1 MRKVV
6 CIADNILSPLGTTGE
21 ENYRAVLQG
30 KSGVA
35 KHSDDLTEDFF
46 ASLTDREKVLQLA
59 GEKGIDSSKFTY
71 FELMCVLSASDAI
84 ANAAAQLNSAGS
96 LPLDRTQLI
105 LSTTKG
111 NISLSL
117 NQSEET
123 ETSLQHNSTS
133 RCNCLPANG
142 QAISGDNSS
151 QKYAEDRISAI
162 RLTLYHSAEVI
173 NDHFGFSLR
182 PVVISNACI
191 SGVCAEIE
199 ALRRIR
205 AGLCDYAVVVGCDEQ
220 SRFIVSGFQSFK
232 ALAPE
237 PCRPFDANRKGLNL
251 GEAAATVVLAAE
263 DCLAE
268 AVSPTHPAMNGRKTS
283 RWEIVD
289 GAIRNDANH
298 ISGPSRT
305 GEGSYRALKY
315 VLDSPLWNNCDD
327 RPASNI
333 PSTCITFSETPEC
346 ETADYSSVADQI
358 AVINAHGTATAYNDE
373 MESIAIDRAGLSAV
387 PVNSLKGYFG
397 HTMGAA
403 GILETIITMHAT
415 AEGVLLPTKG
425 YSECGVSRPLNI
437 SSEARTTDK
446 RSFIKLISGFGGC
459 NAAIGFRFN
468 GCEHTASSD
477 SDHASP
483 TSHTASLD
491 SAQVSPTSQTAELP
505 QTGLRVN
512 DCNVIKRDDCCFAV
526 VAEASV
532 TADEDLAEAYR
543 SLGCEYPKF
552 FKMDPLCKTGF
563 IASERLLRQ
572 FRPSQNVN
580 TDKDHYD
587 TGESTVKFA
596 QASAENFTEIFG
608 GENTAIVLMNRS
620 ASLCNDLHY
629 CKTILDK
636 EHYFPSPALFVYT
649 LPNIVTGEI
658 AIRNKF
664 YGESI
669 FYICD
674 SPSDRLNDTQ
684 ADGLND
690 SPVNKVNSIKK
701 IAEGHNDIAG
711 SALNKVLEATKIAF
725 QDRDTENVIA
735 GWVEA
740 SPEGRCEAKILAF
753 TKNHRK

>member
-6 CIADNILSPLGTTGE
+6 CIADNILSPLGRTSE
-21 ENYRAVLQG
+21 ENYRAVLHG

-35 KHSDDLTEDFF
+35 KHSDDLAEDFF
-46 ASLTDREKVLQLA
+46 ASLTDHKNVLRIA
-59 GEKGIDSSKFTY
+59 EEMGIDSSKFTY
-71 FELMCVLSASDAI
+71 FELMWVISATDAI
-84 ANAAAQLNSAGS
+84 ANAAALLYGGSQCYSAATGLHQTVEAKEKLYEASRGSSAAIVNQALRNCS

-117 NQSEET
+117 NNPDE
-123 ETSLQHNSTS
+123 
-133 RCNCLPANG
+133 
-142 QAISGDNSS
+142 IGD
-151 QKYAEDRISAI
+151 K
-162 RLTLYHSAEVI
+162 RLLLHHSAEVI
-173 NDHFGFSLR
+173 NSHFGFALP

-263 DCLAE
+263 ECLSK
-268 AVSPTHPAMNGRKTS
+268 VGSPTCADKTYKPDDAIRHS
-283 RWEIVD
+283 DRYESGDKDEKNASLWEIVD

-315 VLDSPLWNNCDD
+315 VIDSPLWNDCQDM
-327 RPASNI
+327 SNVV
-333 PSTCITFSETPEC
+333 E
-346 ETADYSSVADQI
+346 QI
-358 AVINAHGTATAYNDE
+358 AVVNAHGTATAYNDE
-373 MESIAIDRAGLSAV
+373 MESIAIDRAGMSAV

-425 YSECGVSRPLNI
+425 YSECGVSHPLNI
-437 SSEARTTDK
+437 SSEVRTTEK

-459 NAAIGFRFN
+459 NAAIGFRLTQLCHQTLPPDSGHIQTYAHESGVPFSDIDEDIAAQQT
-468 GCEHTASSD
+468 CIEHSSALAAD
-477 SDHASP
+477 
-483 TSHTASLD
+483 
-491 SAQVSPTSQTAELP
+491 QTKFTP
-505 QTGLRVN
+505 
-512 DCNVIKRDDCCFAV
+512 I
-526 VAEASV
+526 AEASV
-532 TADEDLAEAYR
+532 SAGEDLAEAYR

-552 FKMDPLCKTGF
+552 FKMDPLCKTGY
-563 IASERLLRQ
+563 IASERLLRH
-572 FRPSQNVN
+572 
-580 TDKDHYD
+580 TD
-587 TGESTVKFA
+587 
-596 QASAENFTEIFG
+596 TEDQTKRIFSELLYG
-608 GENTAIVLMNRS
+608 NEDTAIVLMNRS

-629 CKTILDK
+629 CRTIVDK

-658 AIRNKF
+658 AIRNKL

-674 SPSDRLNDTQ
+674 SPAIDDISLDSGKSQ
-684 ADGLND
+684 AQNTTETELGGIATKET
-690 SPVNKVNSIKK
+690 PKVQCRVPESIQKR
-701 IAEGHNDIAG
+701 I
-711 SALNKVLEATKIAF
+711 LEAVQLAF
-725 QDRDTENVIA
+725 QDRSTQNVMA

-740 SPEGRCEAKILAF
+740 SPAGQCEAKVYLF
-753 TKNHRK
+753 RRNHKA

>member
-46 ASLTDREKVLQLA
+46 ASLTDRKEVLRIA
-59 GEKGIDSSKFTY
+59 VEKGIDSSKFTY

-84 ANAAAQLNSAGS
+84 ANAVDQLDSAVS

-117 NQSEET
+117 SN
-123 ETSLQHNSTS
+123 
-133 RCNCLPANG
+133 P
-142 QAISGDNSS
+142 
-151 QKYAEDRISAI
+151 EDK
-162 RLTLYHSAEVI
+162 RLFLYRSAEVI
-173 NDHFGFSLR
+173 NSHFGFSLP

-315 VLDSPLWNNCDD
+315 VLDSPLWNNCYDK
-327 RPASNI
+327 PASNI
-333 PSTCITFSETPEC
+333 PSACITFGETPEC
-346 ETADYSSVADQI
+346 ETVGYSSVADQI
-358 AVINAHGTATAYNDE
+358 AVVNAHGTATAYNDE

-468 GCEHTASSD
+468 GCAQ
-477 SDHASP
+477 
-483 TSHTASLD
+483 TASLD
-491 SAQVSPTSQTAELP
+491 SDQVPPTSQTAELP
-505 QTGLRVN
+505 RTGMRVN

-532 TADEDLAEAYR
+532 SADEDLAEAYR
-543 SLGCEYPKF
+543 RLGCEYPKF

-572 FRPSQNVN
+572 FRPTPNESHDKEC
-580 TDKDHYD
+580 TDKDHYN
-587 TGESTVKFA
+587 TGANTVKFA

-669 FYICD
+669 FYI
-674 SPSDRLNDTQ
+674 
-684 ADGLND
+684 
-690 SPVNKVNSIKK
+690 
-701 IAEGHNDIAG
+701 AG

-725 QDRDTENVIA
+725 QDRDTHNVIA

-740 SPEGRCEAKILAF
+740 SPEGRCEAKIFAF

>member
-35 KHSDDLTEDFF
+35 KHSDDLTEDFY
-46 ASLTDREKVLQLA
+46 ASLTDREEVLRIA
-59 GEKGIDSSKFTY
+59 VERGIDSSKFTY
-71 FELMCVLSASDAI
+71 FELMCILSASDAI
-84 ANAAAQLNSAGS
+84 ADTASLLNSAVS

-117 NQSEET
+117 SN
-123 ETSLQHNSTS
+123 
-133 RCNCLPANG
+133 P
-142 QAISGDNSS
+142 
-151 QKYAEDRISAI
+151 EDK
-162 RLTLYHSAEVI
+162 RLFLYHSAEVI
-173 NDHFGFSLR
+173 NSHFGFSLP

-268 AVSPTHPAMNGRKTS
+268 VDSPTHPDKNGRKTS

-315 VLDSPLWNNCDD
+315 VLDSPLWNNCD
-327 RPASNI
+327 P
-333 PSTCITFSETPEC
+333 
-346 ETADYSSVADQI
+346 QI
-358 AVINAHGTATAYNDE
+358 AVVNAHGTATAYNDE

-459 NAAIGFRFN
+459 NAAIGFRLN
-468 GCEHTASSD
+468 GCAHPASSD

-483 TSHTASLD
+483 SSHPAPSD
-491 SAQVSPTSQTAELP
+491 SDQVSPTSHTDELS

-512 DCNVIKRDDCCFAV
+512 DCKVIKRDDCGFAV

-532 TADEDLAEAYR
+532 SADEDLAEAYR

-572 FRPSQNVN
+572 FRQTQNV
-580 TDKDHYD
+580 
-587 TGESTVKFA
+587 
-596 QASAENFTEIFG
+596 
-608 GENTAIVLMNRS
+608 NTAIVLMNRS

-674 SPSDRLNDTQ
+674 LLSDRLNDTQ
-684 ADGLND
+684 AYGFND
-690 SPVNKVNSIKK
+690 FPVKEVNSIKK
-701 IAEGHNDIAG
+701 IAESHNDIAG
-711 SALNKVLEATKIAF
+711 SALNKVLETTKIAF
-725 QDRDTENVIA
+725 QDRDTDNVIA

-740 SPEGRCEAKILAF
+740 SPEGRCEAKIFAF
-753 TKNHRK
+753 SKNLRK

>member
-21 ENYRAVLQG
+21 ENYRSVLQG

-46 ASLTDREKVLQLA
+46 ASLTDRKEVLRIA
-59 GEKGIDSSKFTY
+59 VEKGIDSSKFTY

-84 ANAAAQLNSAGS
+84 ADAASQLNSAVA

-117 NQSEET
+117 SK
-123 ETSLQHNSTS
+123 
-133 RCNCLPANG
+133 P
-142 QAISGDNSS
+142 
-151 QKYAEDRISAI
+151 EDK
-162 RLTLYHSAEVI
+162 RLFLYHSAEVI
-173 NDHFGFSLR
+173 NSHFGFSLP

-263 DCLAE
+263 NCLAE
-268 AVSPTHPAMNGRKTS
+268 VDSPTHPDKNGRKTS

-315 VLDSPLWNNCDD
+315 VLDSPLWNNCD
-327 RPASNI
+327 P
-333 PSTCITFSETPEC
+333 
-346 ETADYSSVADQI
+346 QI
-358 AVINAHGTATAYNDE
+358 AVVNAHGTATAYNDE

-403 GILETIITMHAT
+403 GLLETIITMHAT

-459 NAAIGFRFN
+459 NAAIGFRLN
-468 GCEHTASSD
+468 CCAHPASSD

-483 TSHTASLD
+483 TSHTASSD
-491 SAQVSPTSQTAELP
+491 SAQASPSSQTAELP

-512 DCNVIKRDDCCFAV
+512 DCNVIKRDDCGFAV

-532 TADEDLAEAYR
+532 SADEDLAEAYR

-563 IASERLLRQ
+563 IASERLLSQ
-572 FRPSQNVN
+572 FRQTQNVN
-580 TDKDHYD
+580 IDKDHYD
-587 TGESTVKFA
+587 TGESTVKLA

-674 SPSDRLNDTQ
+674 SLSDRLNDTQ
-684 ADGLND
+684 AYGFND
-690 SPVNKVNSIKK
+690 FPVKGVNSIKK
-701 IAEGHNDIAG
+701 IAESHNDIAS
-711 SALNKVLEATKIAF
+711 SALNKVLETTKIAF
-725 QDRDTENVIA
+725 QDRDTDNVIA

-740 SPEGRCEAKILAF
+740 SPEGRCEAKIFAF
-753 TKNHRK
+753 SKIITND